1 MIHEKL
7 ADRFPRRSATAI
19 KVALYLAESILNAMI
34 MSYYIYYIYPMVM
47 YAIYYYDCG
56 VVSLVFS

>member
-34 MSYYIYYIYPMVM
+34 MSYYIYYIYPIVM
-47 YAIYYYDCG
+47 YVIIMIM
-56 VVSLVFS
+56 VVV

>member
-19 KVALYLAESILNAMI
+19 KVALYLAETILNVMI
-34 MSYYIYYIYPMVM
+34 MSYYIYYIYLIVT
-47 YAIYYYDCG
+47 YVIIII
-56 VVSLVFS
+56 VV